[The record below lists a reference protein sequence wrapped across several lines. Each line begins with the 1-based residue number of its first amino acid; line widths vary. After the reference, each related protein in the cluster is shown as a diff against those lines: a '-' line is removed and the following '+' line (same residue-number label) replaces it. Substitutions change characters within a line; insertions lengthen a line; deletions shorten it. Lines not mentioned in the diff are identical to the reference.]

1 MSTIHSMKKTN
12 MTDSSRKMRRKF
24 INIGIETEKVKDY
37 YNYNSTRN
45 IDSDLKFPNIDTFQ
59 KINDIKKR
67 YNKSLYSNKNKIKN
81 ININSKKKIINYFS
95 ESDNDIPKI
104 TSKINKNEYFFPNSV
119 KNKNNCN
126 TINYQKYFDDI
137 QNSNLILSSVKT
149 PKINILTNNNIS
161 NINNIYNKKDFFH
174 NYFSPLNNDDKKRYI
189 ITIKNLKNS
198 ESDISLNEEE
208 KNSIMNLLEK
218 KTFINVNNTKNN
230 TTKKIKP
237 KSEFKEFLKEVLNQ
251 YKNKN
256 ENKIKK
262 KININSLLTNK
273 KNINN
278 IKENNLGIYEKNL
291 RKINNDINKY
301 KNKNKKKLILRNQ
314 FFNFKSNK
322 KSFGMLTEEVK
333 PKKKNIFNMYRFKKN
348 KIIMKEVEEELL
360 NVENAIKKSFDKFKK
375 NIDDEPVVIS

>member
-119 KNKNNCN
+119 KNNCN
-126 TINYQKYFDDI
+126 TINYQNYFDDI

-174 NYFSPLNNDDKKRYI
+174 NYFSSLNNDDKKRYI

-218 KTFINVNNTKNN
+218 KTFINVNNSKNN

-314 FFNFKSNK
+314 FFNSKSNK

>member
-119 KNKNNCN
+119 KNNCN
-126 TINYQKYFDDI
+126 TINYQNYFDDI

-174 NYFSPLNNDDKKRYI
+174 NYFSSLNNDDKKRYI

-314 FFNFKSNK
+314 FFNSKSNK

>member
-67 YNKSLYSNKNKIKN
+67 YNKSLYSDKNKIKN
-81 ININSKKKIINYFS
+81 ININSKKKINNYCS

-119 KNKNNCN
+119 KNKNNYN

-174 NYFSPLNNDDKKRYI
+174 NYFSSLNNDDKKRYI
-189 ITIKNLKNS
+189 IAIKNLKNS

-314 FFNFKSNK
+314 FFNSKSNK

>member
-67 YNKSLYSNKNKIKN
+67 YNKSLYSDKNKIKN
-81 ININSKKKIINYFS
+81 ININSKKKINNYFS

-119 KNKNNCN
+119 KNKNNYN

-174 NYFSPLNNDDKKRYI
+174 NYFSSLNNDDKKRYI

-230 TTKKIKP
+230 TIKKIKP

-333 PKKKNIFNMYRFKKN
+333 PKKKKYF
-348 KIIMKEVEEELL
+348 
-360 NVENAIKKSFDKFKK
+360 
-375 NIDDEPVVIS
+375 